1 MARIVKQEEFEMH
14 RNEIL
19 DAAQRL
25 VYTKGYEQMSIQ
37 DILSEV
43 QISKGA
49 FYHYFDSKQTLL
61 ESLIER
67 LGKQAEELLIPVVQD
82 DRLPAAKKL
91 ERFFDVGARWKT
103 NQKDFMLTLVHVWY
117 ADENSLLRQ
126 KVQADLIPR
135 TSYLLTTITYQGI
148 QEGVFHTPFPEKVG
162 EIIFSL
168 LQSFGD
174 TLSKMIL
181 QEDLNSETLR
191 RLEILSAS
199 YQDAVERIL
208 GAASGTLHL
217 FDIALLQEWFPPSK
231 VPV

>member
-19 DAAQRL
+19 DVAQRL
-25 VYTKGYEQMSIQ
+25 VYTKGYKQMSIQ

-103 NQKDFMLTLVHVWY
+103 NQKDFLLTLVHVWY

-135 TSYLLTTITYQGI
+135 TSYLLTTIIYQGI

-217 FDIALLQEWFPPSK
+217 FDIALLREWFTPSK